1 MGTLRQR
8 APGFSDA
15 HHKTIIMGAFGR
27 TVTANAWLTGLESA
41 RQSII
46 LQVVT
51 PRNAYQDHLTP
62 FSSKGMA
69 SIQIGEMDQDLR
81 VGESD
86 PVLRGADST
95 QCRNDQLKA
104 RNSQLFRY
112 DHEHGG
118 RNLSFESSYM

>member
-1 MGTLRQR
+1 
-8 APGFSDA
+8 
-15 HHKTIIMGAFGR
+15 MGAFGR

-69 SIQIGEMDQDLR
+69 NIQIGKIEQVLR
-81 VGESD
+81 VGYESD
-86 PVLRGADST
+86 PVLRGADIT
-95 QCRNDQLKA
+95 QCRKRSTPRTETASCSGTTTSTVGATCLSLLYVTLRVWTPRIKA
-104 RNSQLFRY
+104 K
-112 DHEHGG
+112 
-118 RNLSFESSYM
+118 